1 MLRRS
6 RTAGRTLSVAR
17 WVSILGHPFVVALLL
32 VSAVEARRGPGAAA
46 RSAALVAL
54 LFVLP
59 VALLMARQVRRGA
72 WSTVDASHPR
82 ERPALFLVGGVGL
95 AALVG
100 ALALT
105 ERPGSPLVA
114 GAAVALALVAVSA
127 AVTPW
132 VKLSLHMATAALAT
146 AVLLARGSP
155 LGWVLAAGLPVLA
168 WSRVALGRHGWAE
181 VTMGLL
187 AGAGAGVAMA
197 AARLP

>member
-1 MLRRS
+1 MLEGLS
-6 RTAGRTLSVAR
+6 TAARTLSVAR
-17 WVSILGHPFVVALLL
+17 WVSILGHPFVVAPLL
-32 VSAVEARRGPGAAA
+32 VAAVEARRGPGAAA
-46 RSAALVAL
+46 RAAGLVAL

-59 VALLMARQVRRGA
+59 LALLMARQVRRGA
-72 WSTVDASHPR
+72 WHTVDASHPR
-82 ERPALFLVGGVGL
+82 ERPVLFLVGGVGL
-95 AALVG
+95 AALIG
-100 ALALT
+100 ALTLA
-105 ERPGSPLVA
+105 RPDSPLAA

-168 WSRVALGRHGWAE
+168 WSRVALGRHRWAE
-181 VTMGLL
+181 VVMGLL

-197 AARLP
+197 RLP